1 MVLIAALLVPAWGVA
16 SEAAQGHGREDAS
29 HGDDAASM
37 HLPNA
42 INILHHYLPAN
53 PLVQFLHRWENV
65 VFSLGL
71 ALVIALAFSLAVRKG
86 ADVPA
91 GMQNFFEMAAE
102 ALDQFVTGILGERWR
117 KFTPFIGTLFLY
129 IFLMNLA
136 GVIPFLKSPT
146 SSFGITF
153 PLGLSV
159 FLYVQFTGIRELGF
173 WKYVDHLSGEPRNVV
188 GFVLIP
194 LMLFLH
200 VVGEFVKP
208 LSLSLRLFGNIWG
221 EDVLI
226 AVFVGMGSKIFFPI
240 HFPFLFLALL
250 TSFVQAT
257 VFCLLTTIYIAL
269 MLPHEHAGEH
279 EAAH

>member
-1 MVLIAALLVPAWGVA
+1 
-16 SEAAQGHGREDAS
+16 
-29 HGDDAASM
+29 M
-37 HLPNA
+37 HLPNLV
-42 INILHHYLPAN
+42 NILNHYLPDQ
-53 PLVQFLHRWENV
+53 PIVRFLHDWENILFSLGV
-65 VFSLGL
+65 AFFIALVFSLAARRG
-71 ALVIALAFSLAVRKG
+71 AMIPKG
-86 ADVPA
+86 I
-91 GMQNFFEMAAE
+91 QNVCEMTAE
-102 ALDQFVTGILGERWR
+102 ALDHFVTGILGERWR

-159 FLYVQFTGIRELGF
+159 FLYVQAAGIRELGLL
-173 WKYVDHLSGEPRNVV
+173 KYLDHLAGEPRSAV
-188 GFVLIP
+188 GFFLIP

-226 AVFVGMGSKIFFPI
+226 AVFVGLGSKIGIPI
-240 HFPFLFLALL
+240 PLHFPFLFLAVL
-250 TSFVQAT
+250 TSFVQAI

-269 MLPHEHAGEH
+269 MLPHEAGEH
-279 EAAH
+279 ESSH